1 MRIYKLEHKDYN
13 GELTFGL
20 PFPYNQ
26 LEGEKKI
33 NELFS
38 EMKPW
43 KHCIP
48 YYKNS
53 KFAFVSLDALVT
65 FLNNGNLTEQE
76 RQEINDNFYIKTFN
90 LTTWSSGLSKFMC
103 TYFDDEIDS
112 SIEIIHIEDI
122 LNTEVNEVIQDMV
135 PKSDIRQTKDDYY
148 SNIKTY
154 Y

>member
-1 MRIYKLEHKDYN
+1 MRIYRLKHKDYN

-26 LEGEKKI
+26 LEGEKKV

-38 EMKPW
+38 KMKPW

-48 YYKNS
+48 YYRNS

-65 FLNNGNLTEQE
+65 FLKNGNLTEQE

-90 LTTWSSGLSKFMC
+90 ATTWSSGLSKFMC

-112 SIEIIHIEDI
+112 LIEVMHIEDI
-122 LNTEVNEVIQDMV
+122 LNTEVNEVIQNMV
-135 PKSDIRQTKDDYY
+135 PISDIRQTKDDYY